1 MRSPDVSCGRQRR
14 RRVLDAR
21 ALLPAARRTGAH
33 RTVDELARYSV
44 FDESCGA
51 TSARPPRFCAL
62 RIPCAAHLPA
72 AREPA
77 GHALNLRRAQ
87 LAGCAQRV
95 AARCHARALRAVRRY
110 RPEAVYHVVRT
121 ARRRAV
127 PGALD
132 ALTRQGALDPS
143 SHGLRIVGN
152 AAIAPERGTL
162 HGLPHRSRRHRHAVE
177 EITSATA
184 LVLYEPPGGER

>member
-1 MRSPDVSCGRQRR
+1 VTITDGADPDDVPLGTAP
-14 RRVLDAR
+14 DGAR
-21 ALLPAARRTGAH
+21 FT
-33 RTVDELARYSV
+33 LARIGTLY
-44 FDESCGA
+44 G
-51 TSARPPRFCAL
+51 
-62 RIPCAAHLPA
+62 
-72 AREPA
+72 
-77 GHALNLRRAQ
+77 
-87 LAGCAQRV
+87 
-95 AARCHARALRAVRRY
+95 
-110 RPEAVYHVVRT
+110 T

-132 ALTRQGALDPS
+132 ALTREGALDAS

-162 HGLPHRSRRHRHAVE
+162 HGLPHRSRRHRHALE